1 MASEHESIYA
11 DTLDVLADHFGDSAG
26 YHRGSSSVVLTVT
39 PSTRIYSI
47 SDAEGFQTSIQSEDF
62 QFRTADLVIGGVEV
76 APQVGDRI
84 KRTVGSQVRVYEV
97 LPLGDKPCYERRAS
111 ETLTIVHTKFAG
123 VE

>member
-1 MASEHESIYA
+1 MASEHETIFA

-26 YHRGSSSVVLTVT
+26 YYRASASVVLTVT
-39 PSTRIYSI
+39 PSTRTYTVV
-47 SDAEGFQTSIQSEDF
+47 DAEGFQTSVQTEDF
-62 QFRTADLVIGGVEV
+62 QFRTADLVIGGVTV

-97 LPLGDKPCYERRAS
+97 LPLGDKPCYERRVS
-111 ETLTIVHTKFAG
+111 ETLTIVHTKFVG